1 MPTPKPIQFHT
12 TPDDH
17 RIAALAALA
26 IGIHII
32 EAALPSPIP
41 GVKPGLANVITLFV
55 LFRYGWKDAAWV
67 SLLRVL
73 AGSLLIGS
81 FLTPTFMLS
90 LSGACASLAALGLLC
105 RLNTHLPGQG
115 LGAVGFS
122 LIAAISHMTAQLV
135 VARYLII
142 PHDGLFH
149 LLPVLM
155 TAAIIFGIVSGLI
168 TQSLLNHLDQQ
179 SA

>member
-1 MPTPKPIQFHT
+1 MPKSIQITT

-32 EAALPSPIP
+32 EASLPSPVP
-41 GVKPGLANVITLFV
+41 GIKPGLANVITLFV
-55 LFRYGWKDAAWV
+55 LFRYGWRDAAWV

-81 FLTPTFMLS
+81 FLSPTFLLS
-90 LSGACASLAALGLLC
+90 LSGACASLAVLGILW
-105 RLNTHLPGQG
+105 RLNPLLPAHG
-115 LGAVGFS
+115 LSAVGFS
-122 LIAAISHMTAQLV
+122 VLAACAHMLAQLL
-135 VARYLII
+135 VARYLLI

-155 TAAIIFGIVSGLI
+155 TAAVIFGIVAGLI
-168 TQSLLNHLDQQ
+168 TQTILNQTMT
-179 SA
+179 